1 MTHPFEKIPAKNR
14 KYIYWPMLV
23 LTVVLSAT
31 LTILG
36 NDLKDAKDEQ
46 GRQVSPRGILS
57 FELIQDEAEAS
68 RMLRYWGE
76 SRKVSA
82 AFNLELDY
90 LFIFAYANTIAFGCV
105 WIACALRERSFV
117 RLAAAGIAI
126 AWLQWLAGILDAV
139 ENAAL
144 IKILF
149 HGPTDLLADI
159 SRYCAIPKFIL
170 TLGLGNGYIIL
181 GLLILGYLKFFSKP
195 EPLVQA

>member
-14 KYIYWPMLV
+14 KYLYWPMFV
-23 LTVVLSAT
+23 LTLVLSAT

-46 GRQVSPRGILS
+46 GKPVSPQGILS
-57 FELIQDEAEAS
+57 FEFIKDAAEANH
-68 RMLRYWGE
+68 MLRYWDE
-76 SRKVSA
+76 STKVSA
-82 AFNLELDY
+82 AFNLGLDY

-105 WIACALRERSFV
+105 WVAGALRERSFLG
-117 RLAAAGIAI
+117 LAAAGIFI

-144 IKILF
+144 IRILF
-149 HGPTDLLADI
+149 HGPTDTLANI
-159 SRYCAIPKFIL
+159 SRWCAIPKFIL
-170 TLGLGNGYIIL
+170 TLGLGNGYLIL

-195 EPLVQA
+195 RQTAQA